1 MNQTG
6 KNRRLLLILL
16 SVVLSFST
24 LFGTVATNAYAE
36 SPVALHVHKAQPGL
50 EIVFHFIQPGIP
62 PAPDTPI
69 DITVIIGNNGKG
81 TSSLTALNEGDI
93 LQGADVYLNGHL
105 VDTITQ
111 ADIGHRSESDT
122 KKLTDDGSMSG
133 SGTFEANTGE
143 INFWYEIRHQDPE
156 DDPGVITVTLFG
168 HKYTVN
174 AQLTDGLFD
183 FVVTDPED
191 DDAIVTTGTND
202 ADGIIVFDGI
212 TYTLPADTVYPV
224 TYTYEVREVM
234 LAPNPG
240 WTQDPTIYTVSIT
253 ITNIGSAA
261 EPVLIAF
268 TTIVAPEDAYDIEFT
283 NTWPPAPDP
292 DPASVI
298 IHATKEVRGTTLVAD
313 MFEFLLA
320 DEEVDFYLTS
330 TNDADGNIE
339 FGPIEFDEEGEY
351 IFYILELNE
360 DGNNWTIDKSVFEV
374 KVTVTID
381 REDDSKLVANVEYP
395 EGGVV
400 FVNTYKVPDETPK
413 TGDIALL
420 LLLGAGLMALGGTS
434 ALVQRKRSAQK

>member
-36 SPVALHVHKAQPGL
+36 SPVVLHMKDSFPYA
-50 EIVFHFIQPGIP
+50 IFNFHFYDPIADEYIDVPITTDARGRGNSGQTTLHDGCELQYVEVFY
-62 PAPDTPI
+62 PDN
-69 DITVIIGNNGKG
+69 V
-81 TSSLTALNEGDI
+81 LYE
-93 LQGADVYLNGHL
+93 
-105 VDTITQ
+105 TISP
-111 ADIGHRSESDT
+111 ADIGHRSD
-122 KKLTDDGSMSG
+122 KDKHLQADGSMSA
-133 SGTFEANTGE
+133 SGVFEHNNGNV
-143 INFWYEIRHQDPE
+143 NFWYDHTPPNRQDPASL
-156 DDPGVITVTLFG
+156 TVHIFG
-168 HKYTVN
+168 HKYAVN
-174 AQLTDGLFD
+174 ADLTDELFQ
-183 FVVTDPED
+183 FIGVNVED
-191 DDAIVTTGTND
+191 DDDFFMGTND
-202 ADGIIVFDGI
+202 ADGVIDFDPLTFEYSANI
-212 TYTLPADTVYPV
+212 TYPITLVYEISELP
-224 TYTYEVREVM
+224 
-234 LAPNPG
+234 LASNPG
-240 WTQDPTIYTVSIT
+240 WTQDPTVYTVSIT
-253 ITNIGSAA
+253 ITNDGSTY
-261 EPVLIAF
+261 EPMLHAF
-268 TTIVAPEDAYDIEFT
+268 VTIVAPEDAYDIEFT
-283 NTWPPAPDP
+283 NTWPPEPDP

-298 IHATKEVRGTTLVAD
+298 IHATKEVRGTTLVAE

-381 REDDSKLVANVEYP
+381 REDDSKLVADVEYP

-434 ALVQRKRSAQK
+434 ALVQRKRSAQQ

>member
-36 SPVALHVHKAQPGL
+36 SPVELHVHKAQPGL
-50 EIVFHFIQPGIP
+50 EMIFHFIQPGISP
-62 PAPDTPI
+62 EPDIYI
-69 DITVIIGNNGKG
+69 DITVNIGPKGSG
-81 TSSLTALNEGDI
+81 TSSLTDLNEGDI
-93 LQGADVYLNGHL
+93 LLGVDVYLNGHL

-111 ADIGHRSESDT
+111 ADIGHRSDKT
-122 KKLTDDGSMSG
+122 KKLMDDGSMSG

-143 INFWYEIRHQDPE
+143 INFWYERWHPDPT
-156 DDPGVITVTLFG
+156 DDPGVITVTLLG

-174 AQLTDGLFD
+174 APLTDELFE

-191 DDAIVTTGTND
+191 DDAIITTGTND
-202 ADGIIVFDGI
+202 EDGIIVFDGI
-212 TYTLPADTVYPV
+212 TYTLPADTTFPV
-224 TYTYEVREVM
+224 TYTYEVREVP

-240 WTQDPTIYTVSIT
+240 WTQDPTVYTVSIT
-253 ITNIGSAA
+253 INNDGTTA
-261 EPVLIAF
+261 EPVLHAVMLILDPAD
-268 TTIVAPEDAYDIEFT
+268 TDDIEFT
-283 NTWPPAPDP
+283 NTWPPEPDP

-320 DEEVDFYLTS
+320 DEDVDFYLTS

-400 FVNTYKVPDETPK
+400 FVNTYKVPDNTPK